1 MEDRGLP
8 SAGDAWPEY
17 LNLSQAPLRARVAV
31 MTDSTTPAGLD
42 RRTAALL
49 AVVLIAAT
57 AFVLWSM
64 GRLPICKCGYVEFWH
79 GDVFS
84 SGNSQHIA
92 DWYTASHIIHGFIFF
107 ALLWLVVPRWSVGA
121 RLLMAIVIE
130 GGWEIFENTEFTI
143 NRYRETTIAL
153 DYYGDS
159 VLNSVADILAMVAGF
174 LIAAAAPV
182 WTVVV
187 AAVLL
192 EIGVAYMIRDN
203 LTLNVIMLIWPLE
216 VIKTWQT
223 GV

>member
-1 MEDRGLP
+1 
-8 SAGDAWPEY
+8 
-17 LNLSQAPLRARVAV
+17 
-31 MTDSTTPAGLD
+31 MTDSPVFRQLD
-42 RRTAALL
+42 RRTTAVI

-57 AFVLWSM
+57 ALLLWSM

-79 GDVFS
+79 GDVLS

-92 DWYTASHIIHGFIFF
+92 DWYTASHIIHGFIFYG
-107 ALLWLVVPRWSVGA
+107 LLWWAVPRWSVGA
-121 RLLMAIVIE
+121 RLLLAIVIE

-143 NRYRETTIAL
+143 SRYRETTIAL

-182 WTVVV
+182 WTVVL
-187 AAVLL
+187 AAILL
-192 EIGVAYMIRDN
+192 EVGVGYAIRDN

-216 VIKTWQT
+216 AIKQWQT
-223 GV
+223 GGA